1 VSHTGLVLLRS
12 LADKTGL
19 TADLSKALATPR
31 LLIHDRGRV
40 LADLA
45 TVIAG
50 GAEVI
55 SDFAVLGGLREVT
68 GPVASVPTVWRTLN
82 EIAAGGPRAQAR
94 ITRAVNA
101 ARRQAWAGIA
111 VRHGAIPG
119 VAVADKKIE
128 GVICIRLDATLT
140 PACSEKEEA
149 EPSYKGFGHHP
160 LLAYCDNTAE
170 PLAGMLRPARAGAN
184 TTADHLQV
192 LDEAITAVPA
202 RRRRRLMVTCDG
214 AGADLTGANLKGA
227 RGIPA
232 ASPRTRRTSPPRPS
246 PP

>member
-1 VSHTGLVLLRS
+1 M
-12 LADKTGL
+12 
-19 TADLSKALATPR
+19 
-31 LLIHDRGRV
+31 
-40 LADLA
+40 
-45 TVIAG
+45 
-50 GAEVI
+50 
-55 SDFAVLGGLREVT
+55 
-68 GPVASVPTVWRTLN
+68 
-82 EIAAGGPRAQAR
+82 
-94 ITRAVNA
+94 
-101 ARRQAWAGIA
+101 
-111 VRHGAIPG
+111 
-119 VAVADKKIE
+119 
-128 GVICIRLDATLT
+128 ICIRLDATVI
-140 PACSEKEEA
+140 PACSEKEGA
-149 EPSYKGFGHHP
+149 EPNYKGFGHHP

-170 PLAGMLRPARAGAN
+170 PLAGMLRPGSAGSN